1 MNEFALFATAL
12 SQEDRVPSP
21 RGQRRLVEG
30 GHSFTPSRRVIPG
43 ALHMAVSPRVVF
55 ELYGHSGHHTVFLR
69 CLWCKRL
76 FRVDLG
82 ESFDFLAR

>member
-1 MNEFALFATAL
+1 MNEFAFFATAL
-12 SQEDRVPSP
+12 SQEDRVPNP

-30 GHSFTPSRRVIPG
+30 GYSFTPRCVIPG
-43 ALHMAVSPRVVF
+43 ALHTAVSPIVVF
-55 ELYGHSGHHTVFLR
+55 ELYRHSGHHTVFLR
-69 CLWCKRL
+69 CPWCKRL